1 MQALYPPICHY
12 CFHKNDCGVNGVQKV
27 PAEVSTG
34 LFNHSYRVKNE
45 MLTFIAD
52 REIMKQDN
60 ITWED
65 LSKRYFSN
73 VKSARNYI
81 KNCIAR

>member
-1 MQALYPPICHY
+1 MQALYPPICDY
-12 CFHKNDCGVNGVQKV
+12 CIHRKDCGVYGIQDV
-27 PAEVSTG
+27 PIEVGTG

-52 REIMKQDN
+52 RERMKQEK

-65 LSKRYFSN
+65 LSKRYFNN

>member
-1 MQALYPPICHY
+1 M
-12 CFHKNDCGVNGVQKV
+12 DRVQKV

-52 REIMKQDN
+52 RERMKEDN

-65 LSKRYFSN
+65 LSERYFDN

-81 KNCIAR
+81 KNFIAR